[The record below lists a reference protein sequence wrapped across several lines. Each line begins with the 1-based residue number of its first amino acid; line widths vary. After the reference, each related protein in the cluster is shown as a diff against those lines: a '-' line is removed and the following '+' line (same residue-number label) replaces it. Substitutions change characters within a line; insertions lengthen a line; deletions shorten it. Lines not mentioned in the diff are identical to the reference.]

1 MGRRRNGPPRGGR
14 PTKSKPCVFCKED
27 VAYVDY
33 KDYNLLRRFISD
45 RGKVRARRV
54 TGLCPQH
61 QREAAS
67 AIKRAREMALAA
79 LRGGEVEAL
88 QVILNQDVE
97 KIGQR
102 GDIVDVSRGYVRNFL
117 VPRGLAEVAT
127 PGKLEEAR
135 RTMEETEERDRRL
148 AERAEEIAGI
158 LNKSVITI
166 EARTGEDER
175 LFGSVTAANI
185 TDAVEKARGI
195 RLDRRRIRLDEP
207 IKALGTH
214 QVPIQVH
221 GDVEASVKVIV
232 VPKL

>member
-1 MGRRRNGPPRGGR
+1 M
-14 PTKSKPCVFCKED
+14 
-27 VAYVDY
+27 
-33 KDYNLLRRFISD
+33 
-45 RGKVRARRV
+45 
-54 TGLCPQH
+54 
-61 QREAAS
+61 
-67 AIKRAREMALAA
+67 
-79 LRGGEVEAL
+79 
-88 QVILNQDVE
+88 QVILRQDVE

-127 PGKLEEAR
+127 PSKMEEAR
-135 RTMEETEERDRRL
+135 HRMLEAEERNRRM
-148 AERAEEIAGI
+148 AERAGEVAEA

-185 TDAVEKARGI
+185 VSAIEKARGV
-195 RLDRRRIRLDEP
+195 RVDRRRVKLEEP
-207 IKALGTH
+207 IRSLGTH

>member
-1 MGRRRNGPPRGGR
+1 M
-14 PTKSKPCVFCKED
+14 
-27 VAYVDY
+27 
-33 KDYNLLRRFISD
+33 
-45 RGKVRARRV
+45 
-54 TGLCPQH
+54 
-61 QREAAS
+61 
-67 AIKRAREMALAA
+67 
-79 LRGGEVEAL
+79 

-117 VPRGLAEVAT
+117 VPRG
-127 PGKLEEAR
+127 
-135 RTMEETEERDRRL
+135 L

-195 RLDRRRIRLDEP
+195 RLDRRRIRLEDP

>member
-1 MGRRRNGPPRGGR
+1 M
-14 PTKSKPCVFCKED
+14 
-27 VAYVDY
+27 
-33 KDYNLLRRFISD
+33 
-45 RGKVRARRV
+45 
-54 TGLCPQH
+54 
-61 QREAAS
+61 
-67 AIKRAREMALAA
+67 
-79 LRGGEVEAL
+79 
-88 QVILNQDVE
+88 QVILTQDVE

-127 PGKLEEAR
+127 PAKLEEAR
-135 RTMEETEERDRRL
+135 RRMEEAAERDRRL
-148 AERAEEIAGI
+148 ADRATEIAEI

-185 TDAVEKARGI
+185 ADAVEKARGVRI
-195 RLDRRRIRLDEP
+195 DRRRVRMEEP
-207 IKALGTH
+207 IKSLGTH

>member
-14 PTKSKPCVFCKED
+14 PTKSKPCVFCKEN

-45 RGKVRARRV
+45 RGEVRAV
-54 TGLCPQH
+54 
-61 QREAAS
+61 
-67 AIKRAREMALAA
+67 
-79 LRGGEVEAL
+79 

-135 RTMEETEERDRRL
+135 RRMEESEERDRRL
-148 AERAEEIAGI
+148 AERAEEISGI

-185 TDAVEKARGI
+185 ADAVERARGI
-195 RLDRRRIRLDEP
+195 RLDRRLIRLEEP

-221 GDVEASVKVIV
+221 GEVEASVKVIV